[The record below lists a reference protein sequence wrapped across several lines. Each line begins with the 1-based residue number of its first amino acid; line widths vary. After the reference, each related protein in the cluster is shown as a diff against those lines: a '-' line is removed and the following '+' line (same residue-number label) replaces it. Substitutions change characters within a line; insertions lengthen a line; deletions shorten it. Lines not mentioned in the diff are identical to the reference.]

1 MWMGFPGGSSRTGSV
16 SHSGL
21 SDSSPPHGLEPIR
34 LLCSWNSPGKNTG
47 EGSHSLLQG
56 IFLTQGLNLDLP
68 HCRRILYHLSHQGSP
83 LLNGWDTQRPANP
96 VTCQR
101 LTELSGREFRSS
113 QHLGLFQWSLN
124 HSPGGHPLYN
134 WIPAKAADYSSF
146 LFPIVILRTGAENIW
161 ARGTCSINTC
171 WCTDLSPRSKAT
183 SKTTSL
189 KRTGLIDFSSSLIP
203 DGKQLESSHRPLWSL

>member
-1 MWMGFPGGSSRTGSV
+1 M
-16 SHSGL
+16 
-21 SDSSPPHGLEPIR
+21 SDSLWPHGQWPTK
-34 LLCSWNSPGKNTG
+34 LLCPWNSPDKNTG
-47 EGSHSLLQG
+47 VGCHSFIQG

-68 HCRRILYHLSHQGSP
+68 HCRQILYHLSHQGSL
-83 LLNGWDTQRPANP
+83 LLNGWDTQGPANP

-101 LTELSGREFRSS
+101 LTELSGWEFRSS
-113 QHLGLFQWSLN
+113 QNLGLCFLWSLN

-146 LFPIVILRTGAENIW
+146 LFPIVILRIGAENIW
-161 ARGTCSINTC
+161 ACGTCSINTC

-189 KRTGLIDFSSSLIP
+189 KWTRLIDFTSSLIP
-203 DGKQLESSHRPLWSL
+203 NGKQLESSHRPLWSL